1 MIMNKTYFLMIIGF
15 IWTFSISGEE
25 TRFQLSAADFAA
37 IRQKLEAFEK
47 GTLSLEALTK
57 EKETGLQIIRY
68 YLENSNSITTK
79 MKLPVSRCFAAVGK
93 FPEAATLAEQYVET
107 YSNDWHG
114 WRILSSAS
122 GLLSDFDSALSAGTN
137 AVRFGDNI
145 SAIST
150 SFYGLKLERLEVVE
164 SLFPKLLDL
173 IESNTISA
181 NDREGAIGAAV
192 ICSVRLKKENY
203 FLRVLKAVKLEELT
217 SRDDY
222 LKAVLQEACRQ
233 FKSKEAE
240 EFCEKFRLATQK
252 E

>member
-1 MIMNKTYFLMIIGF
+1 M
-15 IWTFSISGEE
+15 
-25 TRFQLSAADFAA
+25 
-37 IRQKLEAFEK
+37 
-47 GTLSLEALTK
+47 EALTK

-93 FPEAATLAEQYVET
+93 FPEAATLAEQYVGT

-122 GLLSDFDSALSAGTN
+122 GLLSDFDKAVSAGTN
-137 AVRFGDNI
+137 AVRLGDKV
-145 SAIST
+145 SAIAV
-150 SFYGLKLERLEVVE
+150 SFYALKLDQLDVVQ
-164 SLFPKLLDL
+164 SLLPELLG
-173 IESNTISA
+173 IMEANTT
-181 NDREGAIGAAV
+181 NTEDRKDATGALLAYAV
-192 ICSVRLKKENY
+192 RAKREDI
-203 FLRVLKAVKLEELT
+203 FLRVLKGVKVEEII
-217 SRDDY
+217 SRDDD
-222 LKAVLQEACRQ
+222 LKVVLQAGCRQ